1 MTFLFLHGEGK
12 TFLCYS
18 KMQLTERTETSFLL
32 RCGKWISGCW
42 WLSRYNYLHLVKA
55 AEGLPILSHL
65 QTSVKKINH
74 SLCQWSKNLF
84 QYVTLFI
91 MYSLEICLLKCATRS
106 ANSPSLHLT
115 IAVFLLQLL
124 QLDDSC
130 VHLQLKSQLWGGLRR
145 PWRPPLQEQAG
156 QEAAQRGSVGKSL
169 AFLHQRERKRKI
181 CVLWNLWI
189 WSVWRDVTKTPVIFV
204 YNQWFMRV
212 CDVASVEKVKLF
224 EEKCICE
231 LWHLCKYSWIDWVS
245 LENLL

>member
-1 MTFLFLHGEGK
+1 MEKEKPFCATAK
-12 TFLCYS
+12 CNWTMC
-18 KMQLTERTETSFLL
+18 RRETSFLL

-42 WLSRYNYLHLVKA
+42 WLSRYNYLHLEKA

-65 QTSVKKINH
+65 QTSVEKINH

-84 QYVTLFI
+84 QYVTLYVTLFI
-91 MYSLEICLLKCATRS
+91 MYSLEICILKCATRS

-169 AFLHQRERKRKI
+169 AFLHQRERNRKI

-189 WSVWRDVTKTPVIFV
+189 FDVMSQRTPVIFV

-212 CDVASVEKVKLF
+212 CHVASVEKVQFF

-245 LENLL
+245 LEILL